1 MSHQPTSG
9 KAAAAAIVTAG
20 LCGCAYIRGGT
31 DQPHRAAAA
40 PKPVPVRTV
49 VIHQVT
55 HATAFHWPVN
65 GIEITIIAIVALG
78 VLCAIRVM
86 RVLRPGRSDR

>member
-9 KAAAAAIVTAG
+9 KATAAALLVAAACGYAYIHGAMDQPHQAAAAS
-20 LCGCAYIRGGT
+20 
-31 DQPHRAAAA
+31 
-40 PKPVPVRTV
+40 KPTPARTV

-65 GIEITIIAIVALG
+65 GIELTVIAIVALG
-78 VLCAIRVM
+78 VLCATRVM
-86 RVLRPGRSDR
+86 RRL

>member
-9 KAAAAAIVTAG
+9 KAATAATLAAAA
-20 LCGCAYIRGGT
+20 CGYAYIHG
-31 DQPHRAAAA
+31 DMDHPHPAA
-40 PKPVPVRTV
+40 PKPAPTRTV

-65 GIEITIIAIVALG
+65 GLEITAILIVALG
-78 VLCAIRVM
+78 VLCALGALKI
-86 RVLRPGRSDR
+86 LRPGRSA

>member
-9 KAAAAAIVTAG
+9 KATTAALLVLAAAVYG
-20 LCGCAYIRGGT
+20 YMERP
-31 DQPHRAAAA
+31 DHVAAA
-40 PKPVPVRTV
+40 PKPAPVRTV

-65 GIEITIIAIVALG
+65 GIEFTIIAVVALG
-78 VLCAIRVM
+78 VLCATRVM
-86 RVLRPGRSDR
+86 RRL